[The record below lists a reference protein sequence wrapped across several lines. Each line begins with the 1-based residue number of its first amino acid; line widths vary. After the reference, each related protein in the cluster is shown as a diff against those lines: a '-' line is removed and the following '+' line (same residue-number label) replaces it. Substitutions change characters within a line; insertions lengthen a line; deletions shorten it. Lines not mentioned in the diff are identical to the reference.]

1 LAKGYIGGK
10 NCFSLSQEDR
20 DAILKYRE
28 EHNIHKKKR
37 KSSDGGADSQEG
49 ESESAKLCHRQE
61 SMISRT
67 VAEAVSEAMKND
79 SQVPPTQPDPGNPN
93 ADQTSQAAVAP
104 AASLRFGRRG
114 SQQGVASDRD
124 QSVITS
130 GERRAISGA
139 KSAERKYVKG
149 TD

>member
-1 LAKGYIGGK
+1 
-10 NCFSLSQEDR
+10 
-20 DAILKYRE
+20 
-28 EHNIHKKKR
+28 
-37 KSSDGGADSQEG
+37 
-49 ESESAKLCHRQE
+49 
-61 SMISRT
+61 MISRT